1 MSVMQE
7 CIRHTAFFVTN
18 PVRFYQLMLIFV
30 QNFKHKLIIMK
41 RTLLSLAT
49 ASLLL
54 ACVSCANKSGVTE
67 NGEIALIPVPQEMT
81 VGSDCFTLTRNAAIT
96 LDQSNE
102 ELKGIA
108 DYLNGFT
115 LPVEK
120 HGKIEFKL
128 VDDAALGDEG
138 YHLKVKQGDILLTA
152 NKPAGIFYGVQ
163 TLLQMLPAEIKSG
176 TAQPKDKK

>member
-1 MSVMQE
+1 MQE
-7 CIRHTAFFVTN
+7 CIRHTAFLLPTH
-18 PVRFYQLMLIFV
+18 VRFYQLMLIFV

-54 ACVSCANKSGVTE
+54 ACVSCTNKSGVTE

-108 DYLNGFT
+108 DYLNGKIAPATGFT

-128 VDDAALGDEG
+128 VDDACFGR
-138 YHLKVKQGDILLTA
+138 
-152 NKPAGIFYGVQ
+152 
-163 TLLQMLPAEIKSG
+163 
-176 TAQPKDKK
+176 